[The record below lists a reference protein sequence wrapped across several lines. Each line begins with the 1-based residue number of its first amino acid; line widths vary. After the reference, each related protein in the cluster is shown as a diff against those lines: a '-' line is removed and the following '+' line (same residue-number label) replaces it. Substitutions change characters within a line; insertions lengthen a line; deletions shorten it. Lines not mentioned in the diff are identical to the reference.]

1 MFKIKNITTII
12 KNRSIY
18 RKPALRDP
26 GPTKVEQMKEWFKI
40 KGPLVKMLVIENP
53 FWTIIIGIILALVFI
68 ISYGS
73 YEIARTEEQQKIQ
86 HTIHLQEMK
95 KICAPDYYQ
104 NEMKIGDSLWQ
115 ISCVHTNVDG
125 GGRILLQERP

>member
-1 MFKIKNITTII
+1 MNFKLKTII

-18 RKPALRDP
+18 RKPAPRDP
-26 GPTKVEQMKEWFKI
+26 GPTKVEQMKEWLKI
-40 KGPLVKMLVIENP
+40 KGPLVKMWVSENP
-53 FWTIIIGIILALVFI
+53 GWTIVIGIILALVFF
-68 ISYGS
+68 ISYCFG
-73 YEIARTEEQQKIQ
+73 EIAKMEEQQKIQ

-104 NEMKIGDSLWQ
+104 NEMKIGDDLWQ